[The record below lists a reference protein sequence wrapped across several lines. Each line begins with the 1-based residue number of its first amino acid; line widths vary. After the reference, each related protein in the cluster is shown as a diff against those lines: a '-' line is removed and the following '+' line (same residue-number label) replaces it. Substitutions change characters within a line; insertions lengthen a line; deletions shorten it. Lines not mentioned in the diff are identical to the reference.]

1 MFMRPRS
8 VGFFRSF
15 PVIVTLALFVIP
27 AFADGQPPRKKRVK
41 KEPPKVQKPRA
52 APSDKSRPRRLRP
65 RKAYVPTRREY
76 GHVRVARRSRHGDQR
91 LNIRP
96 VILRSARVTPVVLDR
111 FEDRRRD
118 QLHLVIRHFKE
129 GHRARALEV
138 WGGFVDGLAD
148 YREHID
154 LDEVMLFVA
163 RESCFHE
170 DDRALFHALKLEFLQ
185 DSRERLERYIDRL
198 HEQRTDCTGRISFC
212 SPETFRDLDAELT
225 RARADHKI
233 LDLEIRVVS
242 DEFEARMQSLQDY
255 EHRFAAAFDG
265 MYREVEVRIQLSP

>member
-8 VGFFRSF
+8 VGFCWRFAA
-15 PVIVTLALFVIP
+15 IVALALIAVP
-27 AFADGQPPRKKRVK
+27 APAGGQPPRKKRVK

-52 APSDKSRPRRLRP
+52 APSNESRPRRLHP

-91 LNIRP
+91 FNIRP
-96 VILRSARVTPVVLDR
+96 VILRSARVTPVVLDY
-111 FEDRRRD
+111 FDDPRRD

-129 GHRARALEV
+129 GHRSRALEV

-148 YREHID
+148 YREPID
-154 LDEVMLFVA
+154 LDEVMLFIA

-170 DDRALFHALKLEFLQ
+170 DNQALFQALKLEFLQ
-185 DSRERLERYIDRL
+185 DSRELLERYIDQL
-198 HEQRTDCTGRISFC
+198 HEQRTDCTGRISPC
-212 SPETFRDLDAELT
+212 SPETLRDLDTELM

-233 LDLEIRVVS
+233 LDLEIRVLS
-242 DEFEARMQSLQDY
+242 DEFEARMRSLQDY
-255 EHRFAAAFDG
+255 EHRFAAAFDD

>member
-1 MFMRPRS
+1 
-8 VGFFRSF
+8 
-15 PVIVTLALFVIP
+15 
-27 AFADGQPPRKKRVK
+27 
-41 KEPPKVQKPRA
+41 
-52 APSDKSRPRRLRP
+52 
-65 RKAYVPTRREY
+65 
-76 GHVRVARRSRHGDQR
+76 

-96 VILRSARVTPVVLDR
+96 VILRSARVTHVVLDR

-118 QLHLVIRHFKE
+118 QLHLVIRHFEE

-148 YREHID
+148 YREPID
-154 LDEVMLFVA
+154 LDEVMLFIA
-163 RESCFHE
+163 RKSCFHE
-170 DDRALFHALKLEFLQ
+170 DDRALFQALKLEFLQ

-198 HEQRTDCTGRISFC
+198 HEQRTDCTGRISLC
-212 SPETFRDLDAELT
+212 SPETLRDLDAELM

-255 EHRFAAAFDG
+255 EHRLAAAFDS